1 MKATIIL
8 LVTVVLI
15 TLGCA
20 STIVTGEGVRTS
32 LTVLKSK
39 ASDSEVS
46 IFMIDSNIDRP
57 YEEIGLVFSRAWVF
71 EKGLEELK
79 NQARKLGADAVVCEF
94 RTISTSHFGRTRPP
108 VSDHRDHLFRSDRDH
123 FGVTSE
129 RGGRDSEMSS
139 KTCLGERMSDAG

>member
-8 LVTVVLI
+8 LLTVVLI

-20 STIVTGEGVRTS
+20 SSIVTGEGVRTS

-39 ASDSEVS
+39 GSDSEVS
-46 IFMIDSNIDRP
+46 IFMIDSNIDSP

-79 NQARKLGADAVVCEF
+79 NQARKLGADAVVKVKYE
-94 RTISTSHFGRTRPP
+94 RKVSVDYLQDLYHFEGKA
-108 VSDHRDHLFRSDRDH
+108 VLW
-123 FGVTSE
+123 E
-129 RGGRDSEMSS
+129 
-139 KTCLGERMSDAG
+139 K